1 MGRWV
6 AFGMYLVVCAVV
18 MAFLLVVPATGVR
31 LTSDADDGR
40 PVPPE
45 PIPIPPPPIPLPG
58 TNPLFRLLGR
68 VAVEGP
74 YVDRGLSVFVLVA
87 REPETTVNYLTF
99 DEGTASGQIVVQ
111 EVGAGSVPTLQVRNL
126 SDRWAFLLAG
136 ELVAGGK
143 QGRTVREDTLLPPH
157 SATWINLPVYCIEQH
172 RWSAP
177 GRFDS
182 AKAAAPNALRSGLNQ
197 GYDQTRVW
205 EEAKRA
211 QESAGVA
218 SPTGDVTTVYT
229 DAKTA
234 GRIDEMTA
242 RIIRSI
248 PRCIPPRE
256 YVGLVVAH
264 GRQIV
269 SADLFANSALYSK
282 LYEKVIRSH
291 VVELLGRDYAEHP
304 TPAEV
309 WAFLGRVYG
318 AAFSRRPASNGVGQ
332 LAGLSGSGVAG
343 QVLEYE
349 GRCIHAAVFP
359 QVVFPVPLPRP
370 VPER

>member
-1 MGRWV
+1 
-6 AFGMYLVVCAVV
+6 MYLLVSIVV
-18 MAFLLVVPATGVR
+18 MAFLLPLPAPGVR
-31 LTSDADDGR
+31 LTSDADEGR

-58 TNPLFRLLGR
+58 TNPLIRLIER
-68 VAVEGP
+68 VTVEGP
-74 YVDRGLSVFVLVA
+74 YVERGLAVFTLVS
-87 REPETTVNYLTF
+87 REPETHLNYLTF
-99 DEGTASGQIVVQ
+99 DEGIASGQIVVQ
-111 EVGAGSVPTLQVRNL
+111 ELGTGSVPTLQVRNL

-143 QGRTVREDTLLPPH
+143 QSRTVREDTLLPPH

-211 QESAGVA
+211 QESAGVT

-234 GRIDEMTA
+234 ARIDEMTG
-242 RIIRSI
+242 RIL
-248 PRCIPPRE
+248 RCIPRRE

-264 GRQIV
+264 GREIV

-291 VVELLGRDYAEHP
+291 VVEMFDKDYPAHP
-304 TPAEV
+304 TAGEAR
-309 WAFLGRVYG
+309 AFLDRVYR
-318 AAFSRRPASNGVGQ
+318 ASFSRRPASNGVGQ
-332 LAGLSGSGVAG
+332 LLSVGGSGIAG
-343 QVLEYE
+343 QALEYE
-349 GRCIHAAVFP
+349 GRCIHAAMFP
-359 QVVFPVPLPRP
+359 QVMGPIPMPHP